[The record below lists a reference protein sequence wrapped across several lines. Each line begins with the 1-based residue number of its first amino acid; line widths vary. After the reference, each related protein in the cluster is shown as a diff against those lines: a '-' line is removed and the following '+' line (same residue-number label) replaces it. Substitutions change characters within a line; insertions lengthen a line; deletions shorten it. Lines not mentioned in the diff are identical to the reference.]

1 MICPPLQS
9 GTIKCTSAKISLINL
24 TTDMFEKRVE
34 LLEEFGGLV
43 ISSGTST
50 DLYSMINLAQNCN
63 NNVSDD

>member
-1 MICPPLQS
+1 
-9 GTIKCTSAKISLINL
+9 
-24 TTDMFEKRVE
+24 MFEKRVE